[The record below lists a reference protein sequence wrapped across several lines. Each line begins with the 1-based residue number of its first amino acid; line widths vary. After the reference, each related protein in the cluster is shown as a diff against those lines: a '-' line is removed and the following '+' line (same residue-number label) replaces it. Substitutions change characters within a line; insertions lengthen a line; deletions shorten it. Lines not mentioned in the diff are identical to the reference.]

1 MATAYALGG
10 GGPRVTVAA
19 IYLVITFGL
28 GGLALAVRLPP
39 LVGFLAA
46 GFVINALGVEKV
58 PQLELL
64 ADLGVTLLL
73 FAIGL
78 KLDVRILLRREV
90 WLTTSAHMV
99 ISVALGSVVLWLA
112 AVAGVAMLAGQSV
125 QTIALLAFAMSFSST
140 VFVVKVLEERGETHA
155 LYGRVAI
162 GILVMQD
169 IIAVVFL
176 TVASGQSPSLWAL
189 ALVGLWPLTRV
200 LRKIW
205 SRLGHGEMQ
214 SLFGIVMAVVPGYAL
229 FSAVGLKGD
238 LGALIV
244 GMLLASH
251 PASSELARSLFH
263 IKELLLVG
271 FFVSIGLTGLPDLPT
286 IGVALL
292 MVLFL
297 PFKAAWFV
305 MLLSRMKLRY
315 RTAMLAGLGLMNYS
329 EFGLIVMSVGVSAG
343 LLAPAWLV
351 EMSIAVAMSFV
362 VSALVNGRGHLMV
375 EKIAARLP
383 AQDECNLNPEE
394 RPGDA
399 GDAEVV
405 VIGMG
410 RVGFA
415 AYQRLTDHYG
425 LRVVG
430 VDYDGPRIERLA
442 AEGLRVIEGDATDL
456 DFWNQL
462 RRSESVRIALLA
474 MPRHGAN
481 VTSLECLR
489 ESGFSGRVAA
499 VARYEDEVQWARDHG
514 VGTAFNVY
522 AGAGLELADQV
533 AGGGAASDSI
543 SSEVDNMGPGSAAH
557 LDDDLPEEPKGQP
570 TENAP
575 KSPTRPFG
583 PAPGASPHK
592 HKGHGPF

>member
-1 MATAYALGG
+1 MT
-10 GGPRVTVAA
+10 TVA
-19 IYLVITFGL
+19 IYLVVTFGL
-28 GGLALAVRLPP
+28 GGLAMAFRLPP

-46 GFVINALGVEKV
+46 GFVINALDVEHI
-58 PQLELL
+58 PQLEIL

-90 WLTTSAHMV
+90 WLTTTVHML
-99 ISVALGSVVLWLA
+99 ISVVFGGAALWLA
-112 AVAGVAMLAGQSV
+112 AVAGMSMLTGQSV
-125 QTIALLAFAMSFSST
+125 QTIALLAFALSFSST
-140 VFVVKVLEERGETHA
+140 VFVVKVLEERGESHA

-169 IIAVVFL
+169 IVAVVFL
-176 TVASGQSPSLWAL
+176 TATSGHLPSPWAL

-200 LRKIW
+200 LRKVW
-205 SRLGHGEMQ
+205 TRLGHGEMQ
-214 SLFGIVMAVVPGYAL
+214 SLFGIVMAFVPGYAL

-238 LGALIV
+238 LGALIIGV
-244 GMLLASH
+244 LLASH
-251 PASSELARSLFH
+251 SASSELARSLFH

-286 IGVALL
+286 IGVAVL
-292 MVLFL
+292 MVLLL
-297 PFKAAWFV
+297 PFKAGWYV
-305 MLLSRMKLRY
+305 VLLSLMRLRH
-315 RTAMLAGLGLMNYS
+315 RTSLLAGLSLMNYS
-329 EFGLIVMSVGVSAG
+329 EFGLIVVSVGVSAG
-343 LLAPAWLV
+343 MLAPAWLV
-351 EMSIAVAMSFV
+351 EMSIAVALSFV

-383 AQDECNLNPEE
+383 AQDEQKLQPEE
-394 RPGDA
+394 RPVDA

-430 VDYDGPRIERLA
+430 VDYDGRRIQRLA
-442 AEGLRVIEGDATDL
+442 EDGLRVVEGDATDL
-456 DFWNQL
+456 DFWHRL
-462 RRSESVRIALLA
+462 RHSESARIAILA

-481 VTSLECLR
+481 VTALDCLR
-489 ESGFSGRVAA
+489 ESGFSGTVAA
-499 VARYEDEVQWARDHG
+499 VARYDDEVAWAKEQG
-514 VGTAFNVY
+514 VEIAFNVY

-533 AGGGAASDSI
+533 GGGPVPTT
-543 SSEVDNMGPGSAAH
+543 VDPELTPEPETA
-557 LDDDLPEEPKGQP
+557 EEPKP
-570 TENAP
+570 
-575 KSPTRPFG
+575 R
-583 PAPGASPHK
+583 
-592 HKGHGPF
+592 

>member
-1 MATAYALGG
+1 M
-10 GGPRVTVAA
+10 TVIS

-28 GGLALAVRLPP
+28 GGLAMVVRLPP
-39 LVGFLAA
+39 LVGFLTA
-46 GFVINALGVEKV
+46 GFVINALNVGEF
-58 PQLELL
+58 PQLEVM

-90 WLTTSAHMV
+90 WLTTSVHMV
-99 ISVALGSVVLWLA
+99 GSVVLGSIAMWLA
-112 AVAGVAMLAGQSV
+112 AVAGVAMLVGQSM
-125 QTIALLAFAMSFSST
+125 QTIALLAFALSFSST
-140 VFVVKVLEERGETHA
+140 VFVVKVLEDRGESHA

-169 IIAVVFL
+169 IVAVVFL
-176 TVASGQSPSLWAL
+176 TATSGHLPSPWAL
-189 ALVGLWPLTRV
+189 LLVGLWPLTRV

-214 SLFGIVMAVVPGYAL
+214 SLFGIVMALVPGYAL
-229 FSAVGLKGD
+229 FSALGLKGD
-238 LGALIV
+238 LGALVIGV
-244 GMLLASH
+244 LLASH

-297 PFKAAWFV
+297 PFKTAWYV
-305 MLLSRMKLRY
+305 VLLSRMKLRY
-315 RTAMLAGLGLMNYS
+315 RTALLAGLSLMNYS
-329 EFGLIVMSVGVSAG
+329 EFGLIVVSVGVSVG
-343 LLAPAWLV
+343 LLEPAWLV
-351 EMSIAVAMSFV
+351 EMSIAVALSFV

-375 EKIAARLP
+375 EKVAARLP
-383 AQDECNLNPEE
+383 AQNDRTLHSEE
-394 RPGDA
+394 RPADA

-415 AYQRLTDHYG
+415 AYQRLTDHYR

-430 VDYDGPRIERLA
+430 VDYDGPRIERLLA
-442 AEGLRVIEGDATDL
+442 DGLRVVEGDATDL
-456 DFWNQL
+456 DFWNQM
-462 RRSESVRIALLA
+462 RRSGSVRIAVLA

-481 VTSLECLR
+481 VTALACLR
-489 ESGFSGRVAA
+489 ESGFDGKVAA
-499 VARYEDEVQWARDHG
+499 VARYDDEVQWAKDHG
-514 VGTAFNVY
+514 VGIAFNVY

-533 AGGGAASDSI
+533 ADG
-543 SSEVDNMGPGSAAH
+543 GSARSAE
-557 LDDDLPEEPKGQP
+557 PETDNDGAGHTDEPTGG
-570 TENAP
+570 
-575 KSPTRPFG
+575 S
-583 PAPGASPHK
+583 
-592 HKGHGPF
+592 

>member
-1 MATAYALGG
+1 MT
-10 GGPRVTVAA
+10 TVA
-19 IYLVITFGL
+19 IYLVVTFGL
-28 GGLALAVRLPP
+28 GGLAMAFRLPP

-46 GFVINALGVEKV
+46 GFVINALDVEHI
-58 PQLELL
+58 PQLEIL

-90 WLTTSAHMV
+90 WLTTSVHML
-99 ISVALGSVVLWLA
+99 ISVVFGGAALWLA
-112 AVAGVAMLAGQSV
+112 AVAGMSMLTGQSV
-125 QTIALLAFAMSFSST
+125 QTIALLAFALSFSST
-140 VFVVKVLEERGETHA
+140 VFVVKVLEERGESHA

-169 IIAVVFL
+169 IVAVVFL
-176 TVASGQSPSLWAL
+176 TATSGHLPSPWAL

-200 LRKIW
+200 LRKVW
-205 SRLGHGEMQ
+205 TRLGHGEMQ
-214 SLFGIVMAVVPGYAL
+214 SLFGIVMAFVPGYAL

-238 LGALIV
+238 LGALIIGV
-244 GMLLASH
+244 LLASH
-251 PASSELARSLFH
+251 SASSELARSLFH

-286 IGVALL
+286 IGVAVL
-292 MVLFL
+292 MVLLL
-297 PFKAAWFV
+297 PFKAGWYV
-305 MLLSRMKLRY
+305 VLLSLMRLRH
-315 RTAMLAGLGLMNYS
+315 RTSLLAGLSLMNYS
-329 EFGLIVMSVGVSAG
+329 EFGLIVVSVGVSAG
-343 LLAPAWLV
+343 MLAPAWLV
-351 EMSIAVAMSFV
+351 EMSIAVALSFV

-383 AQDECNLNPEE
+383 AQDEQKLQPEE
-394 RPGDA
+394 RPVDA

-430 VDYDGPRIERLA
+430 VDYDGRRIQRLA
-442 AEGLRVIEGDATDL
+442 EDGLRVVEGDATDL
-456 DFWNQL
+456 DFWHRL
-462 RRSESVRIALLA
+462 RHSESARIAILA

-481 VTSLECLR
+481 VTALDCLR
-489 ESGFSGRVAA
+489 ESGFSGTVAA
-499 VARYEDEVQWARDHG
+499 VARYDDEVAWAKEQG
-514 VGTAFNVY
+514 VEIAFNVY

-533 AGGGAASDSI
+533 GGGPVPAT
-543 SSEVDNMGPGSAAH
+543 VDPD
-557 LDDDLPEEPKGQP
+557 LDPEPEAVEDPKP
-570 TENAP
+570 
-575 KSPTRPFG
+575 R
-583 PAPGASPHK
+583 
-592 HKGHGPF
+592 

>member
-1 MATAYALGG
+1 M
-10 GGPRVTVAA
+10 TVVA

-28 GGLALAVRLPP
+28 GGLAMAMRLPP

-46 GFVINALGVEKV
+46 GFVINALDVGVL
-58 PQLELL
+58 PELDVA

-90 WLTTSAHMV
+90 WLTTSVHMV
-99 ISVALGSVVLWLA
+99 GSVVLGSIALWLA
-112 AVAGVAMLAGQSV
+112 AVAGAAMLAGQSM
-125 QTIALLAFAMSFSST
+125 QTIALLAFALSFSST
-140 VFVVKVLEERGETHA
+140 VFVVKVLEERGESHA

-176 TVASGQSPSLWAL
+176 TATSGHLPSPWAL
-189 ALVGLWPLTRV
+189 TLVGLWPLSRV

-205 SRLGHGEMQ
+205 TRLGHGEMQ
-214 SLFGIVMAVVPGYAL
+214 SLFGIVMALVPGYAL
-229 FSAVGLKGD
+229 FTALGLKGD
-238 LGALIV
+238 LGALTMGV
-244 GMLLASH
+244 LLASH

-271 FFVSIGLTGLPDLPT
+271 FFVSIGLTGLPDLPS
-286 IGVALL
+286 IGIALL
-292 MVLFL
+292 MVLLL
-297 PFKAAWFV
+297 PFKAAWYV
-305 MLLSRMKLRY
+305 LLLSRLKLRY
-315 RTAMLAGLGLMNYS
+315 RTALLAGLSLMNYS
-329 EFGLIVMSVGVSAG
+329 EFGLIVVSVGVSAG
-343 LLAPAWLV
+343 MLAQVWLV
-351 EMSIAVAMSFV
+351 EISIAVALSFV
-362 VSALVNGRGHLMV
+362 VSALFNRRGHLMV

-383 AQDECNLNPEE
+383 AQDELNLNPEE
-394 RPGDA
+394 RHGDA

-415 AYQRLTDHYG
+415 AYQRLTDHYR

-430 VDYDGPRIERLA
+430 VDYDGPRIQRLA

-456 DFWNQL
+456 YFWNQL
-462 RRSESVRIALLA
+462 RRSDSVRIAVLA

-481 VTSLECLR
+481 VTALECLR
-489 ESGFSGRVAA
+489 ESGFSGKVAA
-499 VARYEDEVQWARDHG
+499 VARYDDEVQWAKEHG
-514 VGTAFNVY
+514 VGIAFNVY

-533 AGGGAASDSI
+533 ADDSAPR
-543 SSEVDNMGPGSAAH
+543 SGKNTLRDNDS
-557 LDDDLPEEPKGQP
+557 
-570 TENAP
+570 
-575 KSPTRPFG
+575 
-583 PAPGASPHK
+583 PAPGS
-592 HKGHGPF
+592 GG

>member
-1 MATAYALGG
+1 M
-10 GGPRVTVAA
+10 TVVA

-46 GFVINALGVEKV
+46 GFVINALDVAEV
-58 PQLELL
+58 PQLDVL

-90 WLTTSAHMV
+90 WLTTSVHML
-99 ISVALGSVVLWLA
+99 ISVALGGAALWLA
-112 AVAGVAMLAGQSV
+112 AVAGVAMLVGQSM
-125 QTIALLAFAMSFSST
+125 QTIAWLAFALSFSST
-140 VFVVKVLEERGETHA
+140 VFVVKVLEERGESHA

-176 TVASGQSPSLWAL
+176 TATSGHLPSPWAL
-189 ALVGLWPLTRV
+189 ALVGLWPLTRI
-200 LRKIW
+200 LRKVW

-214 SLFGIVMAVVPGYAL
+214 SLFGIVMALVPGYAL
-229 FSAVGLKGD
+229 FTAVGLKGD
-238 LGALIV
+238 LGALIMGV
-244 GMLLASH
+244 LLASH

-286 IGVALL
+286 IAVAVL
-292 MVLFL
+292 MVLLL
-297 PFKAAWFV
+297 PFKAGWYIA
-305 MLLSRMKLRY
+305 LLTMMKLRH
-315 RTAMLAGLGLMNYS
+315 RTAILAGLSLMNYS
-329 EFGLIVMSVGVSAG
+329 EFGLIVVSVGVSVG
-343 LLAPAWLV
+343 LLAEAWLV
-351 EMSIAVAMSFV
+351 EMSIAVALSFV

-383 AQDECNLNPEE
+383 AQDEDTLHPEE
-394 RPGDA
+394 RSGDA

-410 RVGFA
+410 RVGYA
-415 AYQRLTDHYG
+415 AYQRLTEHYG

-430 VDYDGPRIERLA
+430 VDYDGPRIGRLD
-442 AEGLRVIEGDATDL
+442 EQGLRVIEGDATDL
-456 DFWNQL
+456 HFWMQL
-462 RRSESVRIALLA
+462 QRSDSVRMAVLA

-481 VTSLECLR
+481 VTALECLR
-489 ESGFSGRVAA
+489 ESGFGGTVAA
-499 VARYEDEVQWARDHG
+499 VARYDDEVAWAKEHG
-514 VGTAFNVY
+514 VDIAFNVY

-533 AGGGAASDSI
+533 AGGERERQSGDGRPD
-543 SSEVDNMGPGSAAH
+543 EVR
-557 LDDDLPEEPKGQP
+557 PE
-570 TENAP
+570 
-575 KSPTRPFG
+575 
-583 PAPGASPHK
+583 
-592 HKGHGPF
+592 

>member
-1 MATAYALGG
+1 M
-10 GGPRVTVAA
+10 TVVA

-46 GFVINALGVEKV
+46 GFVINALDVAEV
-58 PQLELL
+58 PQLDVL

-90 WLTTSAHMV
+90 WLTTSVHML
-99 ISVALGSVVLWLA
+99 ISVALGGAALWLA
-112 AVAGVAMLAGQSV
+112 AVAGVAMLVGQSM
-125 QTIALLAFAMSFSST
+125 QTIALLAFALSFSST
-140 VFVVKVLEERGETHA
+140 VFVVKVLEERGESHA

-176 TVASGQSPSLWAL
+176 TATSGHLPSPWAL
-189 ALVGLWPLTRV
+189 ALVGLWPLTRI
-200 LRKIW
+200 LRKVW

-214 SLFGIVMAVVPGYAL
+214 SLFGIVMALVPGYAL
-229 FSAVGLKGD
+229 FTAVGLKGD
-238 LGALIV
+238 LGALIMGV
-244 GMLLASH
+244 LLASH

-286 IGVALL
+286 IAVAVL
-292 MVLFL
+292 MVLLL
-297 PFKAAWFV
+297 PFKAGWYIA
-305 MLLSRMKLRY
+305 LLTMMKLRH
-315 RTAMLAGLGLMNYS
+315 RTAILAGLSLMNYS
-329 EFGLIVMSVGVSAG
+329 EFGLIVVSVGVSVG
-343 LLAPAWLV
+343 LLAEAWLV
-351 EMSIAVAMSFV
+351 EMSIAVALSFV

-383 AQDECNLNPEE
+383 AQDEDTLHPEE
-394 RPGDA
+394 RSGDA

-410 RVGFA
+410 RVGYA
-415 AYQRLTDHYG
+415 AYQRLTEHYG

-430 VDYDGPRIERLA
+430 VDYDGPRIGRLD
-442 AEGLRVIEGDATDL
+442 EQGLRVIEGDATDL
-456 DFWNQL
+456 HFWMQL
-462 RRSESVRIALLA
+462 QRSDSVRMAVLA

-481 VTSLECLR
+481 VTALECLR
-489 ESGFSGRVAA
+489 ESGFGGTVAA
-499 VARYEDEVQWARDHG
+499 VARYDDEVAWAKEHG
-514 VGTAFNVY
+514 VDIAFNVY

-533 AGGGAASDSI
+533 AGGERERQSGDGRPD
-543 SSEVDNMGPGSAAH
+543 EVR
-557 LDDDLPEEPKGQP
+557 PE
-570 TENAP
+570 
-575 KSPTRPFG
+575 
-583 PAPGASPHK
+583 
-592 HKGHGPF
+592 

>member
-1 MATAYALGG
+1 M
-10 GGPRVTVAA
+10 TVVA

-28 GGLALAVRLPP
+28 GGLAMAMRLPP

-46 GFVINALGVEKV
+46 GFVINALDVGVV
-58 PQLELL
+58 PELEVA

-90 WLTTSAHMV
+90 WLTTSVHMV
-99 ISVALGSVVLWLA
+99 GSVVLGSIALWLA
-112 AVAGVAMLAGQSV
+112 AVAGAAMLAGQSM
-125 QTIALLAFAMSFSST
+125 QTIALLAFALSFSST
-140 VFVVKVLEERGETHA
+140 VFVVKVLEERGESHA

-176 TVASGQSPSLWAL
+176 TATSGHLPSPWAL
-189 ALVGLWPLTRV
+189 TLVGLWPLSRV

-205 SRLGHGEMQ
+205 TRLGHGEMQ
-214 SLFGIVMAVVPGYAL
+214 SLFGIVMALVPGYAL
-229 FSAVGLKGD
+229 FTALGLKGD
-238 LGALIV
+238 LGALAMGV
-244 GMLLASH
+244 LLASH

-271 FFVSIGLTGLPDLPT
+271 FFVSIGLTGLPDLPS
-286 IGVALL
+286 IGIALL
-292 MVLFL
+292 MVLLL
-297 PFKAAWFV
+297 PFKAAWYV
-305 MLLSRMKLRY
+305 LLLSRLKLRY
-315 RTAMLAGLGLMNYS
+315 RTALLAGLSLMNYS
-329 EFGLIVMSVGVSAG
+329 EFGLIVVSVGVSAG
-343 LLAPAWLV
+343 MLAQVWLV
-351 EMSIAVAMSFV
+351 EISIAVALSFV
-362 VSALVNGRGHLMV
+362 VSALFNRRGHLMV

-383 AQDECNLNPEE
+383 AQDELNLNPEE
-394 RPGDA
+394 RHGDA

-415 AYQRLTDHYG
+415 AYQRLTDHYR

-430 VDYDGPRIERLA
+430 VDYDGPRIQRLA

-456 DFWNQL
+456 YFWNQL
-462 RRSESVRIALLA
+462 RRSDSVRIAVLA

-481 VTSLECLR
+481 VTALECLR
-489 ESGFSGRVAA
+489 ESGFSGKVAA
-499 VARYEDEVQWARDHG
+499 VARYDDEVQWAKEHG
-514 VGTAFNVY
+514 VGIAFNVY

-533 AGGGAASDSI
+533 ADDSAPR
-543 SSEVDNMGPGSAAH
+543 SGKNTLRDNDS
-557 LDDDLPEEPKGQP
+557 
-570 TENAP
+570 
-575 KSPTRPFG
+575 
-583 PAPGASPHK
+583 PAPG
-592 HKGHGPF
+592 GGG

>member
-1 MATAYALGG
+1 MTPHRAGG
-10 GGPRVTVAA
+10 LRVTVVA

-46 GFVINALGVEKV
+46 GFVINALDVAEV
-58 PQLELL
+58 PQLDVL

-90 WLTTSAHMV
+90 WLTTSVHML
-99 ISVALGSVVLWLA
+99 ISVVLGGAALWLA
-112 AVAGVAMLAGQSV
+112 AVAGVAMLVGQSM
-125 QTIALLAFAMSFSST
+125 QTIALLAFALSFSST
-140 VFVVKVLEERGETHA
+140 VFVVKVLEERGESHA

-176 TVASGQSPSLWAL
+176 TATSGHLPSPWAL
-189 ALVGLWPLTRV
+189 ALVGLWPLTRI
-200 LRKIW
+200 LRKVW

-214 SLFGIVMAVVPGYAL
+214 SLFGIVMALVPGYAL
-229 FSAVGLKGD
+229 FTAVGLKGD
-238 LGALIV
+238 LGALILGV
-244 GMLLASH
+244 LLASH

-286 IGVALL
+286 IAVAVL
-292 MVLFL
+292 MVLLL
-297 PFKAAWFV
+297 PFKAGWYIT
-305 MLLSRMKLRY
+305 LLTMMKLRH
-315 RTAMLAGLGLMNYS
+315 RTAILAGLSLMNYS
-329 EFGLIVMSVGVSAG
+329 EFGLIVVSVGVSVG
-343 LLAPAWLV
+343 LLAEAWLV
-351 EMSIAVAMSFV
+351 EMSIAVALSFV

-383 AQDECNLNPEE
+383 AQDEDTLHPEE
-394 RPGDA
+394 RSGDA

-410 RVGFA
+410 RVGYA
-415 AYQRLTDHYG
+415 AYQRLTEHYG

-430 VDYDGPRIERLA
+430 VDYDGPRIGRLD
-442 AEGLRVIEGDATDL
+442 EQGLRVIEGDATDL
-456 DFWNQL
+456 HFWMQL
-462 RRSESVRIALLA
+462 QRSDSVRMAVLA

-481 VTSLECLR
+481 VTALECLR
-489 ESGFSGRVAA
+489 ESGFGGTVAA
-499 VARYEDEVQWARDHG
+499 VARYDDEVAWAKEHG
-514 VGTAFNVY
+514 VDIAFNVY

-533 AGGGAASDSI
+533 AGGERERQSGDGRPD
-543 SSEVDNMGPGSAAH
+543 EVR
-557 LDDDLPEEPKGQP
+557 PE
-570 TENAP
+570 
-575 KSPTRPFG
+575 
-583 PAPGASPHK
+583 
-592 HKGHGPF
+592 

>member
-1 MATAYALGG
+1 MTEVIA
-10 GGPRVTVAA
+10 V
-19 IYLVITFGL
+19 YLVVTFGL
-28 GGLALAVRLPP
+28 GGLAMALRLPP

-46 GFVINALGVEKV
+46 GFVLNAMNVEDL
-58 PQLELL
+58 PQLDVL

-90 WLTTSAHMV
+90 WLTTSVHMV
-99 ISVALGSVVLWLA
+99 ISVVLGSIAMWVA
-112 AVAGVAMLAGQSV
+112 AVAGMAMLAGQSV
-125 QTIALLAFAMSFSST
+125 QTIALLAFALSFSST
-140 VFVVKVLEERGETHA
+140 VFVVKILEERGESHS
-155 LYGRVAI
+155 LYGRIAI

-169 IIAVVFL
+169 IVAVVFL
-176 TVASGQSPSLWAL
+176 TVSGGHPPSPWAL
-189 ALVGLWPLTRV
+189 TLIALWPLTQV

-205 SRLGHGEMQ
+205 GRLGHGEMQ
-214 SLFGIVMAVVPGYAL
+214 SLFGIVMALVPGYAW
-229 FSAVGLKGD
+229 FTAVGLKGD

-244 GMLLASH
+244 GVLLASH

-263 IKELLLVG
+263 LKELLLVA

-292 MVLFL
+292 MVLLL
-297 PFKAAWFV
+297 PFKAAWYV
-305 MLLSRMKLRY
+305 ALLSMLKLRY
-315 RTAMLAGLGLMNYS
+315 RTAILAGLGLMNYS
-329 EFGLIVMSVGVSAG
+329 EFGLIVVSVGVTTG
-343 LLAPAWLV
+343 LLAEAWLV
-351 EMSIAVAMSFV
+351 EMSIAVALSFV

-375 EKIAARLP
+375 EKIATRLP
-383 AQDECNLNPEE
+383 AQDERTLHPEE

-430 VDYDGPRIERLA
+430 VDYDGPRIGRLA
-442 AEGLRVIEGDATDL
+442 DAGLRVIEGDATDL
-456 DFWNQL
+456 DFWHQL
-462 RRSESVRIALLA
+462 RHSDSVRIAVLA

-481 VTSLECLR
+481 VTALECLR

-499 VARYEDEVQWARDHG
+499 VARYDDEVQWAKDHG
-514 VGTAFNVY
+514 VGIAFNVY

-533 AGGGAASDSI
+533 AGDGDRGD
-543 SSEVDNMGPGSAAH
+543 
-557 LDDDLPEEPKGQP
+557 EPPDPP
-570 TENAP
+570 TTERRSGEN
-575 KSPTRPFG
+575 S
-583 PAPGASPHK
+583 
-592 HKGHGPF
+592 

>member
-1 MATAYALGG
+1 M
-10 GGPRVTVAA
+10 TVVA

-28 GGLALAVRLPP
+28 GGLAMAVRLPP

-46 GFVINALGVEKV
+46 GFVINALDVGVV
-58 PQLELL
+58 PELDVV

-99 ISVALGSVVLWLA
+99 VSVVLGSIALWLA
-112 AVAGVAMLAGQSV
+112 AVAGAAMLAGQSM
-125 QTIALLAFAMSFSST
+125 QTIALLAFALSFSST
-140 VFVVKVLEERGETHA
+140 VFVVKVLEERGESHA

-176 TVASGQSPSLWAL
+176 TATSGHLPSAWAL
-189 ALVGLWPLTRV
+189 TLVGLWPLSRV

-214 SLFGIVMAVVPGYAL
+214 SLFGIVMALVPGYAL
-229 FSAVGLKGD
+229 FTAVGLKGD
-238 LGALIV
+238 LGALTMGV
-244 GMLLASH
+244 LLASH

-271 FFVSIGLTGLPDLPT
+271 FFVSIGLTGLPDLPS
-286 IGVALL
+286 IGIALL
-292 MVLFL
+292 MVLLL
-297 PFKAAWFV
+297 PFKAAWYV
-305 MLLSRMKLRY
+305 LLLSRLKLRY
-315 RTAMLAGLGLMNYS
+315 RTALLAGLSLMNYS
-329 EFGLIVMSVGVSAG
+329 EFGLIVVSVGVSAG
-343 LLAPAWLV
+343 MLAQVWLV
-351 EMSIAVAMSFV
+351 EISIAVALSFV
-362 VSALVNGRGHLMV
+362 VSALFNRRGHLMV

-383 AQDECNLNPEE
+383 AQDELHLNPEE
-394 RPGDA
+394 RHGDA

-415 AYQRLTDHYG
+415 AYQRLTDHYR

-430 VDYDGPRIERLA
+430 VDYDGPRIQRLA

-456 DFWNQL
+456 YFWNQL
-462 RRSESVRIALLA
+462 RRSDSVRIAVLA

-481 VTSLECLR
+481 VTALECLR
-489 ESGFSGRVAA
+489 ESGFNGKVAA
-499 VARYEDEVQWARDHG
+499 VARYDDEVEWAKEHG
-514 VGTAFNVY
+514 VGIAFNVY

-533 AGGGAASDSI
+533 ADDSAPR
-543 SSEVDNMGPGSAAH
+543 SGKNTLRDNDS
-557 LDDDLPEEPKGQP
+557 
-570 TENAP
+570 
-575 KSPTRPFG
+575 
-583 PAPGASPHK
+583 PAPGS
-592 HKGHGPF
+592 GG

>member
-1 MATAYALGG
+1 M
-10 GGPRVTVAA
+10 TVVA

-28 GGLALAVRLPP
+28 GGLAMALRLPP

-46 GFVINALGVEKV
+46 GFVINALDVGVV
-58 PQLELL
+58 PELDVA

-99 ISVALGSVVLWLA
+99 VSVVLGSIALWLA
-112 AVAGVAMLAGQSV
+112 AVAGAAMLAGQSM
-125 QTIALLAFAMSFSST
+125 QTIALLAFALSFSST
-140 VFVVKVLEERGETHA
+140 VFVVKVLEERGESHA

-176 TVASGQSPSLWAL
+176 TATSGHLPSPWAL
-189 ALVGLWPLTRV
+189 TLVGLWPLSRV

-205 SRLGHGEMQ
+205 TRLGHGEMQ
-214 SLFGIVMAVVPGYAL
+214 SLFGIVMALVPGYAL
-229 FSAVGLKGD
+229 FTALGLKGD
-238 LGALIV
+238 LGALIMGV
-244 GMLLASH
+244 LLASH

-271 FFVSIGLTGLPDLPT
+271 FFVSIGLTGLPDLPS

-292 MVLFL
+292 MVLLL
-297 PFKAAWFV
+297 PFKAAWYV
-305 MLLSRMKLRY
+305 LLLSRLRLRY
-315 RTAMLAGLGLMNYS
+315 RSALLAGLSLMNYS
-329 EFGLIVMSVGVSAG
+329 EFGLIVVSVGVSAG
-343 LLAPAWLV
+343 MLAQVWLV

-362 VSALVNGRGHLMV
+362 VSALFNRRGHLMV

-383 AQDECNLNPEE
+383 AQDELKLNPEE
-394 RPGDA
+394 RHGDA

-430 VDYDGPRIERLA
+430 VDYDGPRIRRLA

-456 DFWNQL
+456 YFWNQL
-462 RRSESVRIALLA
+462 RRSDSVRIAVLA

-481 VTSLECLR
+481 VTALECLR
-489 ESGFSGRVAA
+489 ESGFRGKVAA
-499 VARYEDEVQWARDHG
+499 VARYDDEVQWAKEHG
-514 VGTAFNVY
+514 VGIAFNVY

-533 AGGGAASDSI
+533 ADDSAPR
-543 SSEVDNMGPGSAAH
+543 SGKNTLRDNDS
-557 LDDDLPEEPKGQP
+557 
-570 TENAP
+570 
-575 KSPTRPFG
+575 
-583 PAPGASPHK
+583 PAPGS
-592 HKGHGPF
+592 GG

>member
-1 MATAYALGG
+1 MLRPDEQGDRMT
-10 GGPRVTVAA
+10 TVA

-28 GGLALAVRLPP
+28 GGIALAMRLPP

-46 GFVINALGVEKV
+46 GFVINALNIREL
-58 PQLELL
+58 PQLEVL

-99 ISVALGSVVLWLA
+99 ISVVLGSAMLWLA
-112 AVAGVAMLAGQSV
+112 AVLGVAMLAGQSI
-125 QTIALLAFAMSFSST
+125 QTIALLAFALSFSST
-140 VFVVKVLEERGETHA
+140 VFVVKVLEERGESHA

-176 TVASGQSPSLWAL
+176 TASSGHLPSPWAL
-189 ALVGLWPLTRV
+189 ALVGLWPLSRI

-205 SRLGHGEMQ
+205 GRLGHGEMQ
-214 SLFGIVMAVVPGYAL
+214 SLFGIVMALVPGYAL
-229 FSAVGLKGD
+229 FSALGLKGD
-238 LGALIV
+238 LGALV
-244 GMLLASH
+244 MGVLLASH

-271 FFVSIGLTGLPDLPT
+271 FFVSIGLTGLPDMPT

-292 MVLFL
+292 MLLLL
-297 PFKAAWFV
+297 PFKAVWYV
-305 MLLSRMKLRY
+305 VLLSRLKLRY
-315 RTAMLAGLGLMNYS
+315 RTALLAGLGLMNFS
-329 EFGLIVMSVGVSAG
+329 EFGLIVVSVGVSAG
-343 LLAPAWLV
+343 LLEQAWLV

-362 VSALVNGRGHLMV
+362 VSALLNGRGHLMV

-383 AQDECNLNPEE
+383 AQNERTLHPEE

-442 AEGLRVIEGDATDL
+442 ATGLRVIEGDATDL
-456 DFWNQL
+456 YFWNQL
-462 RRSESVRIALLA
+462 RRSDSVRIAILA

-481 VTSLECLR
+481 VTALECLR
-489 ESGFSGRVAA
+489 ESGFSGKVAA
-499 VARYEDEVQWARDHG
+499 VARYDDEVQWAKDHG
-514 VGTAFNVY
+514 VGIAFNVY

-533 AGGGAASDSI
+533 ADDAAPRGGESDRR
-543 SSEVDNMGPGSAAH
+543 
-557 LDDDLPEEPKGQP
+557 PEGQ
-570 TENAP
+570 
-575 KSPTRPFG
+575 
-583 PAPGASPHK
+583 
-592 HKGHGPF
+592 

>member
-1 MATAYALGG
+1 MA
-10 GGPRVTVAA
+10 VVS

-28 GGLALAVRLPP
+28 GGLAMAVRLPP

-46 GFVINALGVEKV
+46 GFVINALDVGEV
-58 PQLELL
+58 PELDVL

-78 KLDVRILLRREV
+78 KLDARILLRREV
-90 WLTTSAHMV
+90 WLTTSVHMV
-99 ISVALGSVVLWLA
+99 ISVVLGSIALWLA
-112 AVAGVAMLAGQSV
+112 AVSGVAMLAGQSV
-125 QTIALLAFAMSFSST
+125 RTIALLAFALSFSST
-140 VFVVKVLEERGETHA
+140 VFVVKVLEDRGESHA

-162 GILVMQD
+162 GILVTQD
-169 IIAVVFL
+169 LVAVVFL
-176 TVASGQSPSLWAL
+176 TATSGRLPSPWAL
-189 ALVGLWPLTRV
+189 TLVGLWPLTRV
-200 LRKIW
+200 LRRIW

-214 SLFGIVMAVVPGYAL
+214 SLFGIVMALVPGYAL
-229 FSAVGLKGD
+229 FTALGLKGD
-238 LGALIV
+238 LGALIM
-244 GMLLASH
+244 GALLASH

-263 IKELLLVG
+263 LKELLLVG

-286 IGVALL
+286 IGIALL
-292 MVLFL
+292 MLLLL
-297 PFKAAWFV
+297 PFKAVWYV
-305 MLLSRMKLRY
+305 LLLSALKLRY
-315 RTAMLAGLGLMNYS
+315 RTALLAGLSLMNYS
-329 EFGLIVMSVGVSAG
+329 EFGLIVVSVGASVG
-343 LLAPAWLV
+343 LLAEAWLV
-351 EMSIAVAMSFV
+351 EMSIAVALSFV

-383 AQDECNLNPEE
+383 AQEEHSLHPEE

-415 AYQRLTDHYG
+415 AYQRLTDHYR

-462 RRSESVRIALLA
+462 RRSGSVRIAVLA

-481 VTSLECLR
+481 VTALECLR
-489 ESGFSGRVAA
+489 ESGFSGKVAA
-499 VARYEDEVQWARDHG
+499 VARYDDEVESARQHG
-514 VGTAFNVY
+514 VGIAFNVY

-533 AGGGAASDSI
+533 AVEG
-543 SSEVDNMGPGSAAH
+543 
-557 LDDDLPEEPKGQP
+557 
-570 TENAP
+570 
-575 KSPTRPFG
+575 
-583 PAPGASPHK
+583 
-592 HKGHGPF
+592 

>member
-1 MATAYALGG
+1 M
-10 GGPRVTVAA
+10 TVVA
-19 IYLVITFGL
+19 IYLVVTFGL

-46 GFVINALGVEKV
+46 GFVINALNVEEV
-58 PQLELL
+58 PQLEVL

-90 WLTTSAHMV
+90 WLTTSVHMV
-99 ISVALGSVVLWLA
+99 ISVVLGGAVMWLA
-112 AVAGVAMLAGQSV
+112 AVAGVAMLAGQSM
-125 QTIALLAFAMSFSST
+125 QTIALLAFALSFSST
-140 VFVVKVLEERGETHA
+140 VFVVKVLEERGESHA

-176 TVASGQSPSLWAL
+176 TASSGHLPSPWAL
-189 ALVGLWPLTRV
+189 ALVGLWPLTRL

-214 SLFGIVMAVVPGYAL
+214 SLFGIVMAFVPGYAL
-229 FSAVGLKGD
+229 FTAVGLKGD
-238 LGALIV
+238 LGALIIGV
-244 GMLLASH
+244 LLASH

-286 IGVALL
+286 IAVALL
-292 MVLFL
+292 MLLLL
-297 PFKAAWFV
+297 PFKAGWYVA
-305 MLLSRMKLRY
+305 LLSMMKLRH
-315 RTAMLAGLGLMNYS
+315 RTAILAGLSLMNYS
-329 EFGLIVMSVGVSAG
+329 EFGLIVVSVGVSVG
-343 LLAPAWLV
+343 MLAEAWLV
-351 EMSIAVAMSFV
+351 EMSIAVALSFV

-383 AQDECNLNPEE
+383 AQDESSLQPEE
-394 RPGDA
+394 RPVDA

-425 LRVVG
+425 LRAVG
-430 VDYDGPRIERLA
+430 VDYDGPRIGRLA
-442 AEGLRVIEGDATDL
+442 EQGFRVIEGDATDL
-456 DFWNQL
+456 DFWNRM
-462 RRSESVRIALLA
+462 RRSDSVRIAVLA

-481 VTSLECLR
+481 VTALECLR
-489 ESGFSGRVAA
+489 ESGFSGQVAA
-499 VARYEDEVQWARDHG
+499 VARYDDEVQWAKDHG
-514 VGTAFNVY
+514 VDIAFNVY

-533 AGGGAASDSI
+533 GRADDVNEDAEPEPAESPDP
-543 SSEVDNMGPGSAAH
+543 PG
-557 LDDDLPEEPKGQP
+557 
-570 TENAP
+570 
-575 KSPTRPFG
+575 R
-583 PAPGASPHK
+583 PAP
-592 HKGHGPF
+592 

>member
-1 MATAYALGG
+1 M
-10 GGPRVTVAA
+10 TVVA

-46 GFVINALGVEKV
+46 GFVINALDVAEV
-58 PQLELL
+58 PQLDVL

-90 WLTTSAHMV
+90 WLTTSVHML
-99 ISVALGSVVLWLA
+99 ISVVLGGAALWLA
-112 AVAGVAMLAGQSV
+112 AVAGVAMLVGQSM
-125 QTIALLAFAMSFSST
+125 QTIALLAFALSFSST
-140 VFVVKVLEERGETHA
+140 VFVVKVLEERGESHA

-176 TVASGQSPSLWAL
+176 TATSGHLPSPWAL
-189 ALVGLWPLTRV
+189 ALVGLWPLTRI
-200 LRKIW
+200 LRKVW

-214 SLFGIVMAVVPGYAL
+214 SLFGIVMALVPGYAL
-229 FSAVGLKGD
+229 FTAVGLKGD
-238 LGALIV
+238 LGALIMGV
-244 GMLLASH
+244 LLASH

-286 IGVALL
+286 IAVAVL
-292 MVLFL
+292 MVLLL
-297 PFKAAWFV
+297 PFKAGWYIA
-305 MLLSRMKLRY
+305 LLTMMKLRH
-315 RTAMLAGLGLMNYS
+315 RTAILAGLSLMNYS
-329 EFGLIVMSVGVSAG
+329 EFGLIVVSVGVSVG
-343 LLAPAWLV
+343 LLAEAWLV
-351 EMSIAVAMSFV
+351 EMSIAVALSFV

-383 AQDECNLNPEE
+383 AQDEDTLHPEE
-394 RPGDA
+394 RSGDA

-410 RVGFA
+410 RVGYA
-415 AYQRLTDHYG
+415 AYQRLTEHYG

-430 VDYDGPRIERLA
+430 VDYDGPRIGRLD
-442 AEGLRVIEGDATDL
+442 EQGLRVIEGDATDL
-456 DFWNQL
+456 HFWMQL
-462 RRSESVRIALLA
+462 QRSDSVRMAVLA

-481 VTSLECLR
+481 VTALECLR
-489 ESGFSGRVAA
+489 ESGFGGTVAA
-499 VARYEDEVQWARDHG
+499 VARYDDEVAWAKEHG
-514 VGTAFNVY
+514 VDIAFNVY

-533 AGGGAASDSI
+533 AGGERERQSGDGRPD
-543 SSEVDNMGPGSAAH
+543 EVR
-557 LDDDLPEEPKGQP
+557 PE
-570 TENAP
+570 
-575 KSPTRPFG
+575 
-583 PAPGASPHK
+583 
-592 HKGHGPF
+592 

>member
-1 MATAYALGG
+1 MTA
-10 GGPRVTVAA
+10 VA

-28 GGLALAVRLPP
+28 GGLALVARLPP

-46 GFVINALGVEKV
+46 GFVINAVGVEEL
-58 PQLELL
+58 PQLDVL

-90 WLTTSAHMV
+90 WLTTSVHMTLSIV
-99 ISVALGSVVLWLA
+99 LGGAALWLA
-112 AVAGVAMLAGQSV
+112 AVAGVAMLAGQSM
-125 QTIALLAFAMSFSST
+125 QTIALLAFALSFSST
-140 VFVVKVLEERGETHA
+140 VFVVKVLEERGESHA

-176 TVASGQSPSLWAL
+176 TATSGQLPSPWAL

-200 LRKIW
+200 LRRIW

-214 SLFGIVMAVVPGYAL
+214 SLFGIVMALVPGYAL
-229 FSAVGLKGD
+229 FSALGLKGD
-238 LGALIV
+238 LGALIIGV
-244 GMLLASH
+244 LLASH

-271 FFVSIGLTGLPDLPT
+271 FFVSIGLTGLPDLPS
-286 IGVALL
+286 IGVAAL
-292 MVLFL
+292 MVLLL
-297 PFKAAWFV
+297 PFKAAWYV
-305 MLLSRMKLRY
+305 LLLSRLKLRY
-315 RTAMLAGLGLMNYS
+315 RTALLSGLSLMNYS
-329 EFGLIVMSVGVSAG
+329 EFGLIVVSVGVSVG
-343 LLAPAWLV
+343 MLAEAWLV

-383 AQDECNLNPEE
+383 AQDEHQLHPEE

-399 GDAEVV
+399 SDAEVV

-430 VDYDGPRIERLA
+430 VDYDGPRIDRLA

-456 DFWNQL
+456 YFWNQL
-462 RRSESVRIALLA
+462 RRSGSVRIAVLA

-481 VTSLECLR
+481 VTALECLR
-489 ESGFSGRVAA
+489 ESGFSGKVAA
-499 VARYEDEVQWARDHG
+499 VARYDDEVQWAKDHG
-514 VGTAFNVY
+514 VGIAFNVY

-533 AGGGAASDSI
+533 ADGAA
-543 SSEVDNMGPGSAAH
+543 PGY
-557 LDDDLPEEPKGQP
+557 LELDGDDDAATGKK
-570 TENAP
+570 A
-575 KSPTRPFG
+575 
-583 PAPGASPHK
+583 
-592 HKGHGPF
+592 

>member
-1 MATAYALGG
+1 M
-10 GGPRVTVAA
+10 TVVA

-46 GFVINALGVEKV
+46 GFVINALDVAEV
-58 PQLELL
+58 PQLDVL

-90 WLTTSAHMV
+90 WLTTSVHML
-99 ISVALGSVVLWLA
+99 ISVALGGAALWLA
-112 AVAGVAMLAGQSV
+112 AVAGVAMLVGQSM
-125 QTIALLAFAMSFSST
+125 QTIALLAFALSFSST
-140 VFVVKVLEERGETHA
+140 VFVVKVLEERGESHA

-176 TVASGQSPSLWAL
+176 TATSGHLPSPWAL
-189 ALVGLWPLTRV
+189 ALVGLWPLTRI
-200 LRKIW
+200 LRKVW

-214 SLFGIVMAVVPGYAL
+214 SLFGIVMALVPGYAL
-229 FSAVGLKGD
+229 FTAVGLKGD
-238 LGALIV
+238 LGALIMGV
-244 GMLLASH
+244 LLASH

-286 IGVALL
+286 IAVAVL
-292 MVLFL
+292 MVLLL
-297 PFKAAWFV
+297 PFKAGWYIA
-305 MLLSRMKLRY
+305 LLTMMKLRH
-315 RTAMLAGLGLMNYS
+315 RTAILAGLSLMNYS
-329 EFGLIVMSVGVSAG
+329 EFGLIVVSVGVSVG
-343 LLAPAWLV
+343 LLAEAWLV
-351 EMSIAVAMSFV
+351 EMSIAVALSFV

-383 AQDECNLNPEE
+383 AQDEDTLHPEE
-394 RPGDA
+394 RSGDA

-410 RVGFA
+410 RVGYA
-415 AYQRLTDHYG
+415 AYQRLTEHYG

-430 VDYDGPRIERLA
+430 VDYDGPRIGRLD
-442 AEGLRVIEGDATDL
+442 EQGLRVIEGDATDL
-456 DFWNQL
+456 HFWMQL
-462 RRSESVRIALLA
+462 QRSDSVRMAVLA

-481 VTSLECLR
+481 VTALECLR
-489 ESGFSGRVAA
+489 ESGFGGTVAA
-499 VARYEDEVQWARDHG
+499 VARYDDEVAWAKEHG
-514 VGTAFNVY
+514 VDIAFNVY

-533 AGGGAASDSI
+533 AGGERERRSGDGRPD
-543 SSEVDNMGPGSAAH
+543 EVR
-557 LDDDLPEEPKGQP
+557 PE
-570 TENAP
+570 
-575 KSPTRPFG
+575 
-583 PAPGASPHK
+583 
-592 HKGHGPF
+592 